1 MSKLRKKC
9 HECGADYLTVKK
21 DARFCGTKC
30 RKSYNNR
37 RAVRGAELYDLFM
50 ASLYDRQWSDQNKIR
65 SKMAALACHWN
76 QQDHNRGFKSWQRPV
91 VWLRDNCTWLAAQIM
106 VATKSR

>member
-1 MSKLRKKC
+1 MSKLKKHC
-9 HECGADYLTVKK
+9 HECGTQYETVKQ

-50 ASLYDRQWSDQNKIR
+50 ASRYDREWADQHKIR
-65 SKMAALACHWN
+65 SKMAAMACLWN
-76 QQDHNRGFKSWQRPV
+76 QQDHQRGFKSWQRPV
-91 VWLRDNCTWLAAQIM
+91 AWLRDNGTRLAAQIL
-106 VATKSR
+106 VPSKRR

>member
-1 MSKLRKKC
+1 MSKLKKHC
-9 HECGADYLTVKK
+9 HECGAEYETVKH

-50 ASLYDRQWSDQNKIR
+50 ASRYDREWADQHKNPFQDG
-65 SKMAALACHWN
+65 SNGLPVEPAGPAARVQELAT
-76 QQDHNRGFKSWQRPV
+76 SSS
-91 VWLRDNCTWLAAQIM
+91 L
-106 VATKSR
+106 VA